1 MSFVRRAGAE
11 ISRIIARAA
20 DPAAELGRLL
30 LYSRSVAGVTQLF
43 ARSSDG
49 TIHQLTPLGST
60 AILLW
65 GNDSIAAAA
74 DTRFLYCGR
83 STSTAPT
90 TAITSFRSPRA
101 GTLRNF
107 RVRHNSAV
115 GNGNSVVYDVL
126 VNGVAAGLALAL
138 ATGAVGDAS
147 NLVFTIAIASG
158 DLIQLRAVKA
168 LAIGAGGINTQF
180 ACEFGA

>member
-11 ISRIIARAA
+11 ISRIIARAL
-20 DPAAELGRLL
+20 DPAAELGRILV
-30 LYSRSVAGVTQLF
+30 YSRAVAGVTQLF

-49 TIHQLTPLGST
+49 TIHQITPIGS
-60 AILLW
+60 AAVLLW

-83 STSTAPT
+83 DSSTAPT
-90 TAITSFRSPRA
+90 TAITSYRSPRA

-115 GNGNSVVYDVL
+115 GNGNSVVYDVRI
-126 VNGVAAGLALAL
+126 NGVAAGLALAL
-138 ATGAVGDAS
+138 ATGAIGDAS
-147 NLVFTIAIASG
+147 NLVATIAVASG
-158 DLIQLRAVKA
+158 DLVQVTASKA
-168 LAIGAGGINTQF
+168 LSIGAGGINTQF
-180 ACEFGA
+180 ACQFGA